1 MNMHIGYFQSGF
13 PVPDGTT
20 TAVHGLAL
28 GLARRGLRVT
38 IYGCG
43 PEDELHRLASH
54 SNLRVQIFPGPS
66 LRGFSVRHALTG
78 RIAANADGLDL
89 FVINTMFNPPCISI
103 GKAARKGGIPY
114 LVSPHDPYHPEL
126 LKKNWL
132 RKRLYMTLFEGPL
145 LKKAAA
151 VQVLSAEHAR
161 WLNRFGVRTA
171 VVIPNGFYPDEAE
184 DGSETATTRLDVQL
198 YGDPRF
204 LCLGRLDAHHKGLDL
219 VIRGFASAM
228 RAGLLPQSATVNFVG
243 RGAGDV
249 EMLKRIAANEGVA
262 EQVKFLGE
270 VSDQT
275 RRTMLRDCDT
285 LLLCSR
291 YDGFGL
297 VVLEAML
304 RAKPVVVSREAG
316 IAASVERAGAGIIAE
331 PSVTGIRA
339 ALAECMSRRSEWTT
353 LGANGK
359 SYAHQYMTWDRIA
372 DHAAE
377 CYRQLTDT
385 LQHAPPARKTMRV
398 IGIQTNDSQAKPV
411 TQTQAVAE
419 GS

>member
-1 MNMHIGYFQSGF
+1 MHIGYFQSGF

-43 PEDELHRLASH
+43 PEDELHRLAGH
-54 SNLRVQIFPGPS
+54 SNLRVHIFAGPS
-66 LRGFSVRHALTG
+66 LRGFSVRHSLTD

-89 FVINTMFNPPCISI
+89 LVINTMFNPPCISI
-103 GKAARKGGIPY
+103 AKAARKGCIPY

-126 LKKNWL
+126 LKKNWF
-132 RKRLYMTLFEGPL
+132 RKRLYTALFEGPL
-145 LKKAAA
+145 LKKAAG
-151 VQVLSAEHAR
+151 VQVLSAEHTR

-171 VVIPNGFYPDEAE
+171 VVIPNGFYPEESDYA
-184 DGSETATTRLDVQL
+184 ATSTKLGIQL
-198 YGDPRF
+198 HGDPRF

-219 VIRGFASAM
+219 LIRGFASAA
-228 RAGLLPQSATVNFVG
+228 RDGLLPQSAAVNFVG
-243 RGAGDV
+243 RGSGDL
-249 EMLKRIAANEGVA
+249 EMLQRIAANEGVT

-270 VSDQT
+270 VSDQERST
-275 RRTMLRDCDT
+275 VLRDCDT

-316 IAASVERAGAGIIAE
+316 IAASVEQANAGIIAE
-331 PSVTGIRA
+331 PSVAGIRA
-339 ALAECMSRRSEWTT
+339 ALAECMGRRGEWTT

-359 SYAHQYMTWDRIA
+359 SYAHQCMTWDRVA
-372 DHAAE
+372 DHAAD
-377 CYRQLTDT
+377 CYRQLIDM
-385 LQHAPPARKTMRV
+385 LRNAPPAEQTIRV
-398 IGIQTNDSQAKPV
+398 IGVQTNASQAKRIM
-411 TQTQAVAE
+411 QQQAVAAE